1 MTDLPDEY
9 INITSGLGQA
19 VPNALL
25 IVPLKVNDEI
35 FGVVELAGFNEF
47 EEHVIKF
54 VEEVEKVLHQP
65 YQLQK

>member
-1 MTDLPDEY
+1 
-9 INITSGLGQA
+9 GLGQS

-47 EEHVIKF
+47 EDHVIKF
-54 VEEVEKVLHQP
+54 VEEVGESIASTISTTKINIRIP
-65 YQLQK
+65 A